1 MLKILGKI
9 PISHFHVAC
18 SGGTDSMVLVD
29 FLRRYPKNKFDI
41 IHFNHGTECCNEAE
55 EFIKEFCTENH
66 IELHLGKISRDRKK
80 NESQEEYWRNCR
92 YEFFKKFSDEPILVS
107 HHLNDC
113 IETWVMTSLHGNSQ
127 LIPYRNE
134 KYNIIRPFLTVP
146 KSEINDW
153 IKRHNVKHVYDRSNS
168 DTALNRNFVRH
179 KMMKYILT
187 INPGIETTIKK
198 KIIKAFEETA
208 SKV

>member
-9 PISHFHVAC
+9 PTSHFHVAC

-41 IHFNHGTECCNEAE
+41 IHFNHHTECCNEAE
-55 EFIKEFCTENH
+55 EFVKKFCADNN

-92 YEFFKKFSDEPILVS
+92 YDFFKKFSDEPILVS

-113 IETWVMTSLHGNSQ
+113 IETWVMSSLHGNPQ

-134 KYNIIRPFLTVP
+134 KYNIIRPFLAVP

-153 IKRHNVKHVYDRSNS
+153 IKRHNVKHVYDQSNS
-168 DTALNRNFVRH
+168 DTTLKRNFVRH
-179 KMMKYILT
+179 KMMKDILT